1 MTGDPLT
8 TGPVASGDIRTD
20 RRLTPW
26 LGPAAWSGAELADD
40 DGWQLDLTPEMASE
54 VQDACAQARRLGRTL
69 EDLEQRGFELPLTSS
84 ILDRA
89 LDCVEN
95 GRGLAVIRGLPIHG
109 LADEDDAYM
118 YAGVAR
124 NLGVSIVQDTLG
136 TKIDRVQDRGLDY
149 NDISVRGYT
158 TSAQLTPHCDS
169 GDVVALLCLRQAA
182 SGGENVMSSALSV
195 YNEILERR
203 PDLLD
208 ALYRGVH
215 FNIRGNGPPGT
226 FRDLTAHRV
235 PIFSY
240 HEGRLS
246 CRFNEK
252 AMLTSELLPGAP
264 PLTPEEKE
272 AIAEVA
278 RLAMEDRHC
287 VTWTLAP
294 GELLLLNN
302 HAVFHNRSAFTD
314 GDRPDQKRMLLRK
327 WINIRNGRPL
337 TRAFADHYNTGSRQ
351 GPYVPG
357 EPDQVVDPAAELE
370 D

>member
-1 MTGDPLT
+1 MTVDRGTP
-8 TGPVASGDIRTD
+8 GQVVADDTQSD

-26 LGPAAWSGAELADD
+26 VGPAAWSGEELAADTS
-40 DGWQLDLTPEMASE
+40 WQFALTAEMASE
-54 VQDACAQARRLGRTL
+54 VRAECARARSLGLTV
-69 EDLEQRGFELPLTSS
+69 EDLEQRGFDLPLTSTL
-84 ILDRA
+84 LDVA
-89 LDCVEN
+89 VDCVEN
-95 GRGLAVIRGLPIHG
+95 GRGLAVISGLPVDG
-109 LADEDDAYM
+109 LADEDDAYL

-124 NLGVSIVQDTLG
+124 NLGVSIVQDTDG
-136 TKIDRVQDRGLDY
+136 TKTDRVQDRGLDY
-149 NDISVRGYT
+149 SDISVRGYT

-169 GDVVALLCLRQAA
+169 GDIVALLCLRQAA
-182 SGGENVMSSALSV
+182 AGGENTMSSSLSV

-215 FNIRGNGPPGT
+215 FNIRGNGPPGP
-226 FRDLTAHRV
+226 FQDITAHRV
-235 PIFSY
+235 PIYSY

-264 PLTPEEKE
+264 ALSAEEKE
-272 AIAEVA
+272 AIGEVA
-278 RLAMEDRHC
+278 RLAMEPRHC

-302 HAVFHNRSAFTD
+302 HLVFHNRSSFTD
-314 GDRPDQKRMLLRK
+314 GEQPHEKRMLLRK
-327 WINIRNGRPL
+327 WINIPTGRPL
-337 TRAFADHYNTGSRQ
+337 THAFADHYNTGDRQ
-351 GPYVPG
+351 GPYVAG
-357 EPDQVVDPAAELE
+357 EPDQVVDPTAELE

>member
-1 MTGDPLT
+1 MAVQDAPME
-8 TGPVASGDIRTD
+8 PNISGNTQSD

-26 LGPAAWSGAELADD
+26 VGSAVWSGAELAADSR
-40 DGWQLDLTPEMASE
+40 WQFDLTPEMVSE
-54 VQDACAQARRLGRTL
+54 IRGECSRSRSLGRTV
-69 EDLEQRGFELPLTSS
+69 EDLERNGFDLPLTST
-84 ILDRA
+84 ILDTA
-89 LDCVEN
+89 LDCTEN
-95 GRGLAVIRGLPIHG
+95 GRGLALIRGLPIHG

-124 NLGVSIVQDTLG
+124 NLGVSIVQDTIG
-136 TKIDRVQDRGLDY
+136 TKIDRVRDRGLDY

-182 SGGENVMSSALSV
+182 SGGENVMSSAMSV
-195 YNEILERR
+195 YNEILEQR

-208 ALYRGVH
+208 VLYRGVH
-215 FNIRGNGPPGT
+215 FNIRGNGPPGP

-235 PIFSY
+235 PIYSY
-240 HEGRLS
+240 YEGRLS

-287 VTWTLAP
+287 VTWRLAP
-294 GELLLLNN
+294 GELLLLDN
-302 HAVFHNRSAFTD
+302 HVVFHNRSSFSD
-314 GDRPDQKRMLLRK
+314 GGEPHQKRMLLRK

-337 TRAFADHYNTGSRQ
+337 TFAFSDHYNTGSRQ

-357 EPDQVVDPAAELE
+357 EPDQVVNSAAELE